1 MMMHGTHDMFL
12 VILSILIAM
21 FASFT
26 ALSLATRMR
35 TSRGWMRDMW
45 VTAAAIALGGGIW
58 SMHFVA
64 MLAFTMPDLV
74 MRYDLALTLLSL
86 VLALTFTWAGFWVVS
101 RSACSDSGWRWVS
114 RPNSEIRTGRSPA
127 RFWRRWR

>member
-45 VTAAAIALGGGIW
+45 VTAAAITLGGGIW

-86 VLALTFTWAGFWVVS
+86 VLALTFTWAGF
-101 RSACSDSGWRWVS
+101 
-114 RPNSEIRTGRSPA
+114 
-127 RFWRRWR
+127 